1 MRKRLKVVNFL
12 LMIAVGIF
20 MSGCNGKTQKVNIDN
35 YLQEVS
41 TISIPEGVKIVG
53 MGEATHGNKEFIEL
67 KLEVFKTLVKNNGY
81 KVFALEGDFGGCH
94 VVNEYI
100 LHGTGS
106 AEEAVKAIGFAVY
119 KTEEMVKLVQ
129 WMHEYNASV
138 SESQKLKF
146 YGFDMQ
152 RYDNNKNGLLSY
164 IKKVDNE
171 KNSAYESS
179 LLDLND
185 ETVFDQKKDKIQ
197 KGLKAIE
204 TIISEMEQNKDKY
217 ISKSSMGEY
226 NLASQY
232 AICIKENAT
241 LRGTSV
247 NYSETRDK
255 YMAEKVR
262 WIFDY
267 EKGNG
272 NNTLFL
278 AGHNGHIEKTSA
290 SKAGYTSMGQRLKEV
305 FKDEYYAIATEFYKN
320 TFRVKDSVSG
330 KRKEFSI
337 KNNKSDLMKLFIKSN
352 KEVALLDIKTA
363 AKDEQLNK
371 VLSSK
376 QKMGNVGDEFNG
388 VTKFLSATYTINM
401 VPSNAYNAVIFVRK
415 ATPTTM
421 LK

>member
-1 MRKRLKVVNFL
+1 
-12 LMIAVGIF
+12 

-119 KTEEMVKLVQ
+119 KTEEMVKQVQ

-138 SESQKLKF
+138 SDSQKLRF

-171 KNSAYESS
+171 KNSAYEAS
-179 LLDLND
+179 LVDLND

-217 ISKSSMGEY
+217 ISRSSLREY

-232 AICIKENAT
+232 ALCIKENAT
-241 LRGTSV
+241 LRGTNV
-247 NYSETRDK
+247 NYSEARDK

-290 SKAGYTSMGQRLKEV
+290 SKAGYTSMGQRLKDV

-320 TFRVKDSVSG
+320 TFRVNDSISG

-401 VPSNAYNAVIFVRK
+401 VPANAYNAVIFVRN